1 MYLLGSMRPETHSLT
16 TPESTIARI
25 SAGEYPAAYI
35 AAMIEPIE
43 VPAT

>member
-16 TPESTIARI
+16 TPELTIARI

>member
-1 MYLLGSMRPETHSLT
+1 MRPDTHSRT
-16 TPESTIARI
+16 TPELTIERI
-25 SAGEYPAAYI
+25 SVGEYPAAYM

>member
-1 MYLLGSMRPETHSLT
+1 MRPATQSRT
-16 TPESTIARI
+16 TPELTIARI
-25 SAGEYPAAYI
+25 SAGEYPAAYM